1 MLELSKKYLE
11 KYGWLPNGEAMDW
24 SDGDLGGSE
33 FFSAFSWNTETKLLS
48 GYHRSPAGKIG
59 LARISKVSELNTIF
73 KVLGVKISKEY
84 PDKMS
89 LSTMNH
95 LIFCMDGK
103 ASDLKFS
110 KGLPQETIDLMWEK
124 AKPVEGI
131 SSEMFRLDR
140 AGAIIRKDL
149 FAQKNEY
156 GWVVDIINPSL
167 PPNLDN
173 LRPLNIFNDVAKGN
187 DYPSY
192 SPALEW
198 NGITNVYIP
207 ETRSYVAK

>member
-1 MLELSKKYLE
+1 
-11 KYGWLPNGEAMDW
+11 
-24 SDGDLGGSE
+24 
-33 FFSAFSWNTETKLLS
+33 
-48 GYHRSPAGKIG
+48 
-59 LARISKVSELNTIF
+59 
-73 KVLGVKISKEY
+73 
-84 PDKMS
+84 
-89 LSTMNH
+89 
-95 LIFCMDGK
+95 
-103 ASDLKFS
+103 
-110 KGLPQETIDLMWEK
+110 
-124 AKPVEGI
+124 
-131 SSEMFRLDR
+131 MFRLDR